1 MIDVNDNSPQFSDST
16 YYGSVT
22 EMAELNSVVMV
33 VFATDADQQVNN
45 HINAIQQYCD
55 CMCADKMHCLDV
67 GGAFCQLL
75 KNRLLAVA
83 NDRQAQYVSLLGF

>member
-22 EMAELNSVVMV
+22 EMAQLNSVVMV

-45 HINAIQQYCD
+45 HINDIQQYSD
-55 CMCADKMHCLDV
+55 CMRADKMPC
-67 GGAFCQLL
+67 
-75 KNRLLAVA
+75 
-83 NDRQAQYVSLLGF
+83 

>member
-1 MIDVNDNSPQFSDST
+1 MKVIDVNDNSPQFSDST

-22 EMAELNSVVMV
+22 EMAQLNSVVMV

-55 CMCADKMHCLDV
+55 CMCADKMHCLGV
-67 GGAFCQLL
+67 EGVFCQPL
-75 KNRLLAVA
+75 KTDCKLKLTI
-83 NDRQAQYVSLLGF
+83 DKHSMLPI